1 MQLCKLPK
9 GEFVSR
15 CLKSPGTSAEQARLF
30 YDKLWRLH
38 IDSRNLINSVPRNK
52 LDSDAIEQ
60 KQQTVPAVPF
70 EDRLR
75 PGMFVRLKNRY
86 SSSNERTVMIMSNDV
101 WSEKLGLR
109 VKEGSL
115 PEDRYLCAEVNR
127 GLIPDS
133 YVLSVDRQYKYSVDD
148 MSHEVLLKYDAASR
162 YYFVNL

>member
-15 CLKSPGTSAEQARLF
+15 CVKSPDTSAEQARLF

-38 IDSRNLINSVPRNK
+38 IDSRNLTNHEFQSKP
-52 LDSDAIEQ
+52 DSDTDKK
-60 KQQTVPAVPF
+60 KQTAVPAIPF
-70 EDRLR
+70 KDRLR

-86 SSSNERTVMIMSNDV
+86 SPSNERTVMILSNDV

-109 VKEGSL
+109 VEKDSL
-115 PEDRYLCAEVNR
+115 PEDRYLCAEVNG

-133 YVLSVDRQYKYSVDD
+133 YVLSVDRQYVHSVDE
-148 MSHEVLLKYDAASR
+148 MSDEVLLEYDAASR